1 MFLNGLNI
9 SFVAFRDLPITMI
22 EYHKGEKQ
30 DELFNLISLYITM
43 GMDVN
48 TCHPETYETT
58 LFPAIRYQYP
68 KIVELLVNKGTDI
81 NAVVKDDLMP
91 LILAKQINET
101 HHTDVSQHIVDF
113 LISKGAKMTW
123 RSDGG
128 EGEKSET
135 TTSSKPKYVTYKS
148 AGGGMMCSTIVGSI
162 DTIDEAEDEEEEE
175 EETE

>member
-1 MFLNGLNI
+1 
-9 SFVAFRDLPITMI
+9 
-22 EYHKGEKQ
+22 
-30 DELFNLISLYITM
+30 M

-48 TCHPETYETT
+48 TCHPDTFETA

-101 HHTDVSQHIVDF
+101 NHTDVSQHIVDF

-123 RSDGG
+123 RSEEDI
-128 EGEKSET
+128 EINP
-135 TTSSKPKYVTYKS
+135 KPKY
-148 AGGGMMCSTIVGSI
+148 STFSSSGSGIMSSIIVGSI
-162 DTIDEAEDEEEEE
+162 DTIDEAPAEEEEE
-175 EETE
+175 EENK